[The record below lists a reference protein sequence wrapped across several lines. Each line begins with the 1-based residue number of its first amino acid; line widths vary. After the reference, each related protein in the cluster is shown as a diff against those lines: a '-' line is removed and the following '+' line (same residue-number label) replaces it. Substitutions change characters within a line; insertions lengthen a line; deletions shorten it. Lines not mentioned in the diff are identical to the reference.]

1 VKSKTIDPA
10 VITPIL
16 KSAVE
21 SDDHWRLKLEAIKK
35 LRRRGYN
42 LIAMEV
48 APSGSYDGIAD
59 VLGVN
64 ISKKRVAV
72 VEVKVGRPDFL
83 RDVNARKRYDAAC
96 ERHQKRVQEWGKKCE
111 ANYRTAGKK
120 PRRPHQPAFKLTSV
134 NYIKSMTEAYIM
146 APRGLVTK
154 DEIPEGWGL
163 MCPDRILKR
172 APERTVHGN
181 AVKYMTEAII
191 RKQTN
196 VYLYNL
202 LGMRWERGGVKLG
215 ILGE

>member
-1 VKSKTIDPA
+1 MKSKTIDPD

-16 KSAVE
+16 KSATE
-21 SDDHWRLKLEAIKK
+21 SDDHWRLKLEAVKK
-35 LRRRGYN
+35 LRQRGYN
-42 LIAMEV
+42 LVAMEV

-64 ISKKRVAV
+64 THKKRVAV

-83 RDVNARKRYDAAC
+83 RDVNARKRYDVAC
-96 ERHQKRVQEWGKKCE
+96 ERYKKRVRAWNKKCE
-111 ANYRTAGKK
+111 TNYRIAGKK
-120 PRRPHQPAFKLTSV
+120 PRRPHQPAFKLTSPD
-134 NYIKSMTEAYIM
+134 YIKSMTEAYIM
-146 APRGLVTK
+146 APRDLIAK
-154 DEIPEGWGL
+154 DEVPEGWGM
-163 MCPDRILKR
+163 MCPQRILKR

-181 AVKYMTEAII
+181 AVKAMTTAII

-202 LGMRWERGGVKLG
+202 LGMRWERGGIKLG